1 MLIAALIAAKE
12 GRKGGDVGETEKNSV
27 AGASGRHGHAGSR
40 EGARE
45 ALSVVSSCRPRFRRS
60 RRRAART
67 RKQCVPPA
75 QSGLL
80 KIPERNAREGPGRSR
95 LPLSES
101 SRVRS

>member
-12 GRKGGDVGETEKNSV
+12 GRKGGDVGERRGNAQQSACETEKNSV

-67 RKQCVPPA
+67 RKQWSSLCIT
-75 QSGLL
+75 L
-80 KIPERNAREGPGRSR
+80 KGW
-95 LPLSES
+95 L
-101 SRVRS
+101 